1 MTGPSESSRASRLG
15 PGLILLW
22 AGLTLGVAFLA
33 TPAKFLAPSLSL
45 TVALDVGRQTFHL
58 YNRVEIGL
66 LLGLAG
72 FGVIWTPTRCL
83 GGSVQ
88 ALGNALQH
96 SGHSVQDPLAV
107 AVVAQQ
113 IEIEPARQQH
123 FFDQHVEFANVAL
136 DLGLVGLGAIS
147 TPPRGWRLALAVPA
161 GVILTQSLWLLPR
174 LDARVAAIIA
184 GAVPPPS
191 PLHVI
196 YIAAEGL
203 KTLWLLAF
211 GLGGLSPQTEG
222 ASWLRAATL
231 PDLTPA
237 HTKD

>member
-1 MTGPSESSRASRLG
+1 MNTPSISTPPSRLG

-33 TPAKFLAPSLSL
+33 TPAKFLAPTLSL
-45 TVALDVGRQTFHL
+45 PVALEVGQQTFHL

-72 FGVIWTPTRCL
+72 FGAIW
-83 GGSVQ
+83 
-88 ALGNALQH
+88 
-96 SGHSVQDPLAV
+96 
-107 AVVAQQ
+107 
-113 IEIEPARQQH
+113 
-123 FFDQHVEFANVAL
+123 
-136 DLGLVGLGAIS
+136 
-147 TPPRGWRLALAVPA
+147 TPPRGWWFALALPA
-161 GVILTQSLWLLPR
+161 IVVLAQALWLLPL

-184 GAVPPPS
+184 GATPPAS

-211 GLGGLSPQTEG
+211 GLGGLSLQTAG
-222 ASWLRAATL
+222 SPWLAAATR
-231 PDLTPA
+231 PDFTPA
-237 HTKD
+237 LTKD

>member
-66 LLGLAG
+66 LLGL
-72 FGVIWTPTRCL
+72 
-83 GGSVQ
+83 
-88 ALGNALQH
+88 
-96 SGHSVQDPLAV
+96 
-107 AVVAQQ
+107 
-113 IEIEPARQQH
+113 
-123 FFDQHVEFANVAL
+123 
-136 DLGLVGLGAIS
+136 VGLGAIS
-147 TPPRGWRLALAVPA
+147 TPPRGWWLALAVPA